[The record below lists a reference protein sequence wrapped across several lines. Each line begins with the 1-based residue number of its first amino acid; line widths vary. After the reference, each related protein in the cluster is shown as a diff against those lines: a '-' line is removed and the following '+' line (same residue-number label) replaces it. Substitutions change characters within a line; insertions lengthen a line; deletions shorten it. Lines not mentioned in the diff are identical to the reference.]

1 MSDLDPINDPD
12 NEDYS
17 EVACC
22 RGCRELIEPGTE
34 VEGNGWEWHSRCL
47 PVAISEGREQASRD
61 DVRAG
66 K

>member
-1 MSDLDPINDPD
+1 MNLDPINDPD

-22 RGCRELIEPGTE
+22 RACRELIEPGTE
-34 VEGNGWEWHSRCL
+34 VDWNDWSWHLRCVPAHVL
-47 PVAISEGREQASRD
+47 EGRERAARQD
-61 DVRAG
+61 MRAG